1 MSTVSYMLTEILADY
16 EDLGG
21 QTRRHGLWNLDLGY
35 NSHPQSNLFIC

>member
-16 EDLGG
+16 EEGR

-35 NSHPQSNLFIC
+35 HSHPQSNLFIC